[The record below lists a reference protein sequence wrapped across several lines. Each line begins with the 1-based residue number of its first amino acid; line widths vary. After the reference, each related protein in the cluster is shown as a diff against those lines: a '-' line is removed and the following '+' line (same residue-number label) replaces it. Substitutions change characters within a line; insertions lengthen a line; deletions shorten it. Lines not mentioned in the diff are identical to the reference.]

1 MFFADLNKAKE
12 MVISLN
18 VLIDHI
24 KSEIKTY
31 EELME
36 ICVNNK
42 NYTQAG
48 YYQEK
53 VRSYNNFLELLKI
66 AFKEVEA

>member
-1 MFFADLNKAKE
+1 MFFGDLNKAKE

-24 KSEIKTY
+24 KSEIKLN

-42 NYTQAG
+42 NYAQAS
-48 YYQEK
+48 YHQER
-53 VRSYNNFLELLKI
+53 VRSYNNFLELIKI
-66 AFKEVEA
+66 TFKEVEA